1 MLERQQVIEWLE
13 SENKST
19 KILEDEESV
28 WRVQAQYPTREQG
41 FSLDVLKLR
50 ASDAVLVLAGITI
63 AGEMEDLQRR
73 ASTKGYQSFLARLKL
88 DLLRSPVQ
96 YRLNYS
102 DEGRVLQ
109 LVELFYPL
117 YAEEQ
122 TRARLMRAM
131 ADVHR
136 AALSLMVHLEL
147 LRIEED
153 EPSSQN

>member
-1 MLERQQVIEWLE
+1 
-13 SENKST
+13 
-19 KILEDEESV
+19 
-28 WRVQAQYPTREQG
+28 
-41 FSLDVLKLR
+41 
-50 ASDAVLVLAGITI
+50 
-63 AGEMEDLQRR
+63 
-73 ASTKGYQSFLARLKL
+73 
-88 DLLRSPVQ
+88 
-96 YRLNYS
+96 
-102 DEGRVLQ
+102 VLQ